1 MWYTLVEEHTWGVS
15 GSTFMSLGGKTNK
28 LHCPEH
34 MKNTSSLPN
43 LPGVQDKY
51 KWSKKSIK
59 QLWRNF
65 LLPCSQNSMIATHYP
80 IIDFFLNWKLFQ
92 LYRVTNLTNIAI
104 MQFWWMYCEIHSSD
118 HCLNI
123 EFKKQKKWIL
133 IQQFCVPRNHF
144 LGPTMYDETLIIQT
158 RIQTI
163 VYDDHQMA
171 FDWKAI
177 LAPKSP
183 FIPLFSGHLIKCFPC
198 FPYKDTF
205 FPLNPFSR
213 KSTMTWKHKLHVN
226 EESLLEMG
234 TEF

>member
-1 MWYTLVEEHTWGVS
+1 MWQIWQILQSCNSNECIVE
-15 GSTFMSLGGKTNK
+15 FIL
-28 LHCPEH
+28 C
-34 MKNTSSLPN
+34 
-43 LPGVQDKY
+43 
-51 KWSKKSIK
+51 
-59 QLWRNF
+59 
-65 LLPCSQNSMIATHYP
+65 
-80 IIDFFLNWKLFQ
+80 
-92 LYRVTNLTNIAI
+92 
-104 MQFWWMYCEIHSSD
+104 MYASH

-144 LGPTMYDETLIIQT
+144 LGPIMHDETLIIQT

-171 FDWKAI
+171 FDSKAI
-177 LAPKSP
+177 LALKSP